1 MKHTSLISWAV
12 FFSMVLGSTVMAKE
26 TTLPLTTAIRV
37 HPSIASQTPKET
49 PKAKVVVSSSEK
61 PVVTMHYTA
70 SHPAI
75 GNPVLRWSRIDGA
88 VGYEVQVLKP
98 NSKGDMI
105 DKKTGRTY
113 TLMMPSQTAYTT
125 GYELTLPASYMGQV
139 FYWRV
144 RGFDIDQHPISEY
157 SDVEASHIDR
167 FEPFAEKPIPMAFY
181 NQGPCEVL
189 LYPVYDWIAVSG
201 AAKYE
206 LEILNNR
213 PENPNGIEPS
223 VHRIDSYTPTN
234 IHQYDQKSRV
244 SDTPFYWRV
253 RAMDA
258 EGNPIGVYSD
268 ALPFLTSPK
277 EEKGCIAIFGDSIS
291 HGGGSISYSPT
302 YWDFS
307 YGNYLT
313 FPTVNLAQSGD
324 TSEMAVER
332 FDRDVLP
339 FQPSYLLILIG
350 TNSLRA
356 GVPSEAVIADLK
368 TIKEKCLSHHIRPVF
383 LTIPPLNPA
392 HIKRAFDEPTAD
404 NWQTL
409 IAEVNAYI
417 RTQVHIDITP
427 GMADE
432 DGILKPELAV
442 DGIHL
447 DPPGKKMMGAAIN
460 NAWKQILALP
470 DSAWK

>member
-37 HPSIASQTPKET
+37 HPSIASPTPKET
-49 PKAKVVVSSSEK
+49 PNAKVVVSSSEK

-98 NSKGDMI
+98 DSKGDIM
-105 DKKTGRTY
+105 DKKTGHTY

-144 RGFDIDQHPISEY
+144 RGFDIDQHPISEF

-167 FEPFAEKPIPMAFY
+167 FEPFTEKPTPMAFY
-181 NQGPCEVL
+181 NQGLCEVL
-189 LYPVYDWIAVSG
+189 LYPVYDWIAVPG

-268 ALPFLTSPK
+268 ALPFLTSSK

-368 TIKEKCLSHHIRPVF
+368 TIKEKCLSHHICPVF

>member
-1 MKHTSLISWAV
+1 MKHTSLISLVV
-12 FFSMVLGSTVMAKE
+12 FFSMMLGSTTMAKE
-26 TTLPLTTAIRV
+26 MTLPMTTAVRI
-37 HPSIASQTPKET
+37 HPSIAQTAKKT
-49 PKAKVVVSSSEK
+49 PKAKVVISSSEK

-70 SHPAI
+70 GNPAV
-75 GNPVLRWSRIDGA
+75 GNPVLHWSRIDGA
-88 VGYEVQVLKP
+88 VGYDVQVLKP
-98 NSKGDMI
+98 DSKGDIM
-105 DKKTGRTY
+105 DKKTGHTY
-113 TLMMPSQTAYTT
+113 TLMMPSQIAYTT
-125 GYELTLPASYMGQV
+125 GYELALPESYMGQV

-144 RGFDIDQHPISEY
+144 RGFDIDKQPISAF

-167 FEPFAEKPIPMAFY
+167 FEPFTEKPTPMAFY
-181 NQGPCEVL
+181 NQGPDEVL
-189 LYPVYDWIAVSG
+189 LYPVYDWIAVPG

-206 LEILNNR
+206 LEILNDR

-244 SDTPFYWRV
+244 SDTPLYWRV

-258 EGNPIGVYSD
+258 EGQPIGVYSD

-277 EEKGCIAIFGDSIS
+277 AEKGCIAIFGDSIS

-307 YGNYLT
+307 YGHYLT

-356 GVPSEAVIADLK
+356 GVPSEDVIADLK

-392 HIKRAFDEPTAD
+392 HIKQAFDEPTAD

-432 DGILKPELAV
+432 EGILKPELAV

>member
-1 MKHTSLISWAV
+1 MKHTSFISWAV
-12 FFSMVLGSTVMAKE
+12 FFSMMLGSTVMAKE
-26 TTLPLTTAIRV
+26 MTLPLTTAIRV

-113 TLMMPSQTAYTT
+113 ALMMPSQTAYTT
-125 GYELTLPASYMGQV
+125 GYELTLPASYIGQV

-144 RGFDIDQHPISEY
+144 RGFDIDKHPISEY

-167 FEPFAEKPIPMAFY
+167 FEPVTEKPTPMAFY

-189 LYPVYDWIAVSG
+189 LYPVYDWIAVPG

-244 SDTPFYWRV
+244 SDAPFYWRV
-253 RAMDA
+253 RAMDT

-268 ALPFLTSPK
+268 ALPFLTSTK

-356 GVPSEAVIADLK
+356 GVPSEDVIADLK

>member
-37 HPSIASQTPKET
+37 HPSIASLTPKET
-49 PKAKVVVSSSEK
+49 PNAKVVVSSSEK

-189 LYPVYDWIAVSG
+189 LYPVYDWIAVPG

-213 PENPNGIEPS
+213 PENPNSIEPS

-244 SDTPFYWRV
+244 SDTLFYWRV

>member
-37 HPSIASQTPKET
+37 HPSIASPTPKET
-49 PKAKVVVSSSEK
+49 PNAKVVVSSSEK

-98 NSKGDMI
+98 DSKGDIM
-105 DKKTGRTY
+105 DKKTGHTY

-144 RGFDIDQHPISEY
+144 RGFDIDKHPISEY

-167 FEPFAEKPIPMAFY
+167 FEPVTEKPTPMAFY
-181 NQGPCEVL
+181 NQGLCEVL
-189 LYPVYDWIAVSG
+189 LYPVYDWIAVPG

-253 RAMDA
+253 RAMDT

-268 ALPFLTSPK
+268 ALPFLTSSK

-356 GVPSEAVIADLK
+356 GVPSEDVIADLK

>member
-1 MKHTSLISWAV
+1 MKHTSFISWAV
-12 FFSMVLGSTVMAKE
+12 FFSMMLGSTVMAKE
-26 TTLPLTTAIRV
+26 MTLPLTTAIRV

-144 RGFDIDQHPISEY
+144 RGFDIDKHPISEY

-167 FEPFAEKPIPMAFY
+167 FEPFTEKPTLMAFY

-189 LYPVYDWIAVSG
+189 LYPVYDWIAVPG

-253 RAMDA
+253 RAMDT

-356 GVPSEAVIADLK
+356 GVPSEDVIADLK

>member
-1 MKHTSLISWAV
+1 MKHTSFISWAV
-12 FFSMVLGSTVMAKE
+12 FFSMMLGSTVMAKE
-26 TTLPLTTAIRV
+26 MTLPLTTAIRV

-49 PKAKVVVSSSEK
+49 SKAKVVVSSSEK

-113 TLMMPSQTAYTT
+113 TLMMPSQIAYTT
-125 GYELTLPASYMGQV
+125 GYELTLPASYMDQV

-144 RGFDIDQHPISEY
+144 RGFDIDKHPISEY

-167 FEPFAEKPIPMAFY
+167 FEPFTEKPTPMAFY

-189 LYPVYDWIAVSG
+189 LYPVYDWIAVPG

-213 PENPNGIEPS
+213 PENTNGIEPS

-356 GVPSEAVIADLK
+356 GVPSEDVIADLK

>member
-1 MKHTSLISWAV
+1 MKHTSFISWAV
-12 FFSMVLGSTVMAKE
+12 FFSMMLGSTVMAKE
-26 TTLPLTTAIRV
+26 MTLPLTTAIRV

-105 DKKTGRTY
+105 DKKTGCTY

-125 GYELTLPASYMGQV
+125 GYELTLPVSYMGQV

-144 RGFDIDQHPISEY
+144 RGFDIDKHPISEY

-167 FEPFAEKPIPMAFY
+167 FEPVTEKPTPMAFY

-189 LYPVYDWIAVSG
+189 LYPVYDWIAVPG

-213 PENPNGIEPS
+213 PENPNGIELS

-253 RAMDA
+253 RAMDT

-356 GVPSEAVIADLK
+356 GVPSEDVIADLK